1 METIKQNARVNDGG
15 PISSRLLF
23 EKLESCLGRKPHGVV
38 KVGLAHGLMRRQPG
52 ESRW

>member
-23 EKLESCLGRKPHGVV
+23 EKLESCVGRKPWGVV
-38 KVGLAHGLMRRQPG
+38 KVALGSWINEKATWGI
-52 ESRW
+52 